1 MSNSTFIRPALKTR
15 VQAPVLFFYGC
26 KRVDGDRSPYSQP
39 VKQKISVLQVVN
51 KGTDLF
57 RHICARKKRVLAYF
71 HMQMNIQ
78 TQHILH
84 QYISETNKI
93 IVQRIKQI
101 SSKLLQQ
108 FLNQITTIV
117 RIK

>member
-1 MSNSTFIRPALKTR
+1 MTNGAFIRPALKTR
-15 VQAPVLFFYGC
+15 VQAPELFFYGR
-26 KRVDGDRSPYSQP
+26 KRVSGDRSPYSQP
-39 VKQKISVLQVVN
+39 VISVLRVVN
-51 KGTDLF
+51 KDTDLF

-71 HMQMNIQ
+71 HMQMNTQ

-93 IVQRIKQI
+93 IVHRIKQI
-101 SSKLLQQ
+101 SSKLLQH

>member
-1 MSNSTFIRPALKTR
+1 MTNRAFIRSALKTR
-15 VQAPVLFFYGC
+15 IHAPELFFYGR
-26 KRVDGDRSPYSQP
+26 KRICGDRSPYLQP
-39 VKQKISVLQVVN
+39 VKQKISVLRVVN

-93 IVQRIKQI
+93 IVHMIKQI
-101 SSKLLQQ
+101 SSKLLQ
-108 FLNQITTIV
+108 
-117 RIK
+117 